1 MMTVRDMYVWLCQEF
16 NDGKPLPAKFT
27 RKDGY
32 FKLTKGWQHQA
43 GREVPASSYLEM
55 LKQAREDRA
64 ALERSWKLSKDKILK
79 ARKQKHKVK
88 TKYKGE

>member
-27 RKDGY
+27 RRDGY

-43 GREVPASSYLEM
+43 GREVPASQYLEM

-64 ALERSWKLSKDKILK
+64 ALERSHAIGRDKLLK
-79 ARKQKHKVK
+79 ARKQKHKVI